1 MTDSEFIQQSIES
14 NLIYCGSMMEF
25 AYSLGFSFLEKN
37 KDIEEEVYRF
47 YTRFKKQILK
57 TINIANENISKE
69 LLESNILYTE
79 YMIPL
84 YKLGEELTGKKADI
98 EVIKALMNLVP
109 GNIEVNNDMLQEVN
123 NINNNTLKLLKEYI
137 DFLTYLANQISKLNL
152 FIFKYNMYV
161 DDVKKRAVFYY
172 ENLYRIINKE
182 IVTVIMIDRNI
193 NNIKNIMERNSLFI
207 NGFVNQSEEDVIMQ
221 ARNFEVAFN
230 ELDLNINDNLN
241 IEEIKKIYN
250 STISLTD
257 SFIYFIEA
265 LIRQLLNKKIQFI
278 VGPTYLDICLRAA
291 NDFKYNLK
299 LMINSTKK

>member
-57 TINIANENISKE
+57 TINIANENIC
-69 LLESNILYTE
+69 
-79 YMIPL
+79 
-84 YKLGEELTGKKADI
+84 EELTGKKADI

-241 IEEIKKIYN
+241 IEEKKKIYN
-250 STISLTD
+250 SAISLT
-257 SFIYFIEA
+257 
-265 LIRQLLNKKIQFI
+265 LILLYI
-278 VGPTYLDICLRAA
+278 LLRLLLG
-291 NDFKYNLK
+291 NC
-299 LMINSTKK
+299 